1 MIVDD
6 FYDMLKRS
14 VPKKKKKTLFNLRG
28 SQALSYL
35 IFNLIFFMMYAI
47 FSQINLIALTIFQ
60 EDIIVCFSIPKRALN
75 SNSFISWQNRPNN
88 YVSATLSQ
96 HKKDNQSIL

>member
-14 VPKKKKKTLFNLRG
+14 VPKKKKKKKTLFNLRG

-35 IFNLIFFMMYAI
+35 IFNLIFFHDVRNLLTNQFDCSHY
-47 FSQINLIALTIFQ
+47 FS
-60 EDIIVCFSIPKRALN
+60 RRHN
-75 SNSFISWQNRPNN
+75 SMF
-88 YVSATLSQ
+88 
-96 HKKDNQSIL
+96 

>member
-14 VPKKKKKTLFNLRG
+14 VPKKKKKKTLFNLRG

-35 IFNLIFFMMYAI
+35 IF
-47 FSQINLIALTIFQ
+47 
-60 EDIIVCFSIPKRALN
+60 
-75 SNSFISWQNRPNN
+75 
-88 YVSATLSQ
+88 
-96 HKKDNQSIL
+96 